1 MKNKLKVAT
10 MVLAGGLAVAG
21 GIQYNKHS
29 NSYDNQLKKEISQMS
44 ETQLQDA
51 IKECDTALERLQR
64 IIDADETNPEERF
77 EARSAYKSISEQR
90 EQFQQRL
97 DKIKP
102 KTTINFHEAGNA
114 R

>member
-1 MKNKLKVAT
+1 MKNKTKLKVVA

-21 GIQYNKHS
+21 GIQYNKH
-29 NSYDNQLKKEISQMS
+29 LGEISQMS

-77 EARSAYKSISEQR
+77 EARRAYKSISEQR
-90 EQFQQRL
+90 EQFQNRL
-97 DKIKP
+97 DKLQKNQT
-102 KTTINFHEAGNA
+102 TTINFHDASKL